1 MNISP
6 TRCLSLALLLTMVAC
21 GGGGGSSAPP
31 SQPVPTISAQV
42 LMNTGFEQTSPI
54 VWQGDTS
61 VIYPNQDATYTAHS
75 GSHFAYLGGYG
86 AVQSDQI
93 TQDLYIPSTAQS
105 AALTF
110 YLKIITDETGAASKD
125 TLTVAALNTS
135 GTTLGTLLT
144 KSNLN
149 AADYTAYSVNLL
161 PYKGQVLRLSFKSQ
175 EDTQNQTS
183 FLLDDVLAT
192 IAAPLI
198 DLTPIISGFTPTSGI
213 AAEQTVQIT
222 GKNFFGLTAV
232 SIGSASAT
240 YVLTDGTA
248 LSATVPAGAAT
259 GSIPIQITN
268 AQGTGSSATN
278 FVVAYGAPTITGVNP
293 NQGPVG
299 TPVVITGTYLGYPG
313 TTVTLNGLT
322 ISSFTQTP
330 AQITFTVPPAAPS
343 GSGNLV
349 VTTPGG
355 TQTKPFTVN
364 AATTTLD
371 LHIEKVELTQ
381 STQTLDNSVPV
392 VAGKDGLIRVF
403 VLANQTNAV
412 SPSVQ
417 ITILNGTNTIY
428 GPITVPAP
436 AAGVPTSLNESSL
449 LASWNMVVPGTA
461 LTTPLGGTYTITA
474 TVNGGGAIP
483 EADTTNNTKTV
494 FPAAT
499 TVPIFKT
506 TIFPVVL
513 STGKGD
519 ISEAN
524 KAQWVARLAKMYPVS
539 SVDVTVGATFTPST
553 PNVVSTL
560 STDNSDSSWSYVLLD
575 LQTKHLADA
584 ATASDRYYYGAL
596 HPYTTASGSVIAG
609 LGYAPA
615 TAGDLLP
622 FPYRTA
628 IGWDAKGYSDGGNFP
643 EVFAHETGHNMGR
656 NHSPCPSGT
665 NAPSGIDPAYPYA
678 GASIGVWGYDSVSGL
693 LQDPATVKDIMAYCS
708 PDWVSDYTYKG
719 ILNYRGVT
727 GGFLTVGSEV
737 TPQPKPSTVAQECLL
752 VRGIVHGD
760 GRVELL
766 PSFRTKAMPSGIP
779 SAGEYSLECQ
789 DQQGVPIYSA
799 FLELLEVG
807 CSPQW
812 HEHHF
817 AMALPLSST
826 VLDSIASL
834 NILKAGQVKAG
845 LRSVSAAVQSLA
857 TKPEVRRLDG
867 DRVRLTWDAAI
878 HPTVLV
884 RDADSSEVIAILSG
898 GTQTLQT
905 KARRLD
911 LVFSAGLSGGT
922 HHLEIPD

>member
-330 AQITFTVPPAAPS
+330 AQITFTVPPATPV
-343 GSGNLV
+343 GPGNLI

-355 TQTKPFTVN
+355 IQTKTFTVN
-364 AATTTLD
+364 TAAATLD

-403 VLANQTNAV
+403 VLANQTNSA
-412 SPSVQ
+412 
-417 ITILNGTNTIY
+417 
-428 GPITVPAP
+428 AP
-436 AAGVPTSLNESSL
+436 AVQVTLMNNGLAVFGYPKPILAPGTSVPTTLNEGL
-449 LASWNMVVPGTA
+449 LTASWNLPVPGNDL
-461 LTTPLGGTYTITA
+461 LTPTGTGYSITA
-474 TVNGGGAIP
+474 VVDPTGAIA
-483 EADTTNNTKTV
+483 EADKANNTTTV
-494 FPAAT
+494 ALSGT

-506 TIFPVVL
+506 TIFPVAL
-513 STGKGD
+513 STGTGD

-524 KAQWVARLAKMYPVS
+524 KAQWVARLAKMYPIS
-539 SVDVTVGATFTPST
+539 SVDVAVGATFTGTVSSLAGDGT
-553 PNVVSTL
+553 GWSTL
-560 STDNSDSSWSYVLLD
+560 LAD
-575 LQTKHLADA
+575 LAVKHLADG
-584 ATASDRYYYGAL
+584 TAGADRYYYGAL
-596 HPYTTASGSVIAG
+596 NVSYSSGTAGMGYVPSSQSNII
-609 LGYAPA
+609 GYADNQ
-615 TAGDLLP
+615 G
-622 FPYRTA
+622 RRGNIETA
-628 IGWDAKGYSDGGNFP
+628 IGWDKMGYHDGGNFP

-678 GASIGVWGYDSVSGL
+678 GASIGAWGYDSTSNTL
-693 LQDPATVKDIMAYCS
+693 HDPGVDKDIMAYCT

-719 ILNYRGVT
+719 ILNYRSGT
-727 GGFLTVGSEV
+727 GGFLTVGAEV
-737 TPQPKPSTVAQECLL
+737 TPQPKPSTVAQECLI
-752 VRGIVHGD
+752 VRGIVHDD
-760 GRVELL
+760 GKVEML
-766 PSFRTKAMPSGIP
+766 PSFRTKALP
-779 SAGEYSLECQ
+779 SAVPGEGDYTLACL
-789 DQQGVPIYSA
+789 DQQGLPVYTAPI
-799 FLELLEVG
+799 ELMELG
-807 CSPQW
+807 CSPKG
-812 HEHHF
+812 HERHF
-817 AMALPLSST
+817 VMALRLSSA
-826 VLDSIASL
+826 VLDSIAGL
-834 NILKAGQVKAG
+834 NVIQAGQVKAG
-845 LRSVSAAVQSLA
+845 LRSVSAAAQSAA
-857 TKPEVRRLDG
+857 TTPELRRLDSG
-867 DRVRLTWDAAI
+867 QVRLTWDATI

-884 RDADSSEVIAILSG
+884 RDTDSGEVIAILAG
-898 GTQTLQT
+898 GVQTLQT
-905 KARRLD
+905 KAKRLD
-911 LVFSAGLSGGT
+911 LVLSDGVSGRT
-922 HHLEIPD
+922 HHLELPE